1 MGHPEIV
8 RGGCVGRSLPAPLLA
23 ALLLHNDHPADA
35 EAVGDHA
42 EALGEK
48 CLAERHSYLSTVG
61 ERVEHAVGLGF
72 VLGIDGEREALEFG
86 FALRA
91 AVGRHHGRIA
101 DDVKWGKRTS
111 FPRSVKQKTGETVMF
126 SYIVYKS
133 RAARD
138 RINAKVMK
146 DKRLAKMMN
155 PKAMPFDAKRMIWG
169 GFKTVVDL

>member
-1 MGHPEIV
+1 MSYVDGFVVPV
-8 RGGCVGRSLPAPLLA
+8 PKKKLA
-23 ALLLHNDHPADA
+23 AYRRMAA
-35 EAVGDHA
+35 KAG
-42 EALGEK
+42 K
-48 CLAERHSYLSTVG
+48 IWR
-61 ERVEHAVGLGF
+61 EHG
-72 VLGIDGEREALEFG
+72 ALEF
-86 FALRA
+86 RES
-91 AVGRHHGRIA
+91 IA

-138 RINAKVMK
+138 RVNAKVMK
-146 DKRLAKMMN
+146 DKRLAKMMD